1 MSPHQKRIMENNA
14 IFEEVRL
21 LLREDDPAGA
31 LHLLIEKLK
40 DNDAFDE
47 VVRTLRVIETEVHSA
62 KQNERKG
69 ILTYHDA
76 RQIFSKAI
84 DSIHGIIDD
93 LERGRA
99 PQTGHLA
106 DTAPAPT
113 TSSSSRKALVAIF
126 SLLVMVVAGWVWFKK
141 SDQPPITKTS
151 PDRGKTD
158 VCPAYTREGVRVLI
172 LPFQSFG
179 SETDK
184 PELAFQTQ
192 IRDLTGRNNLPS
204 MVEVYRGTLQANS
217 TPDIE
222 KAAQIGRN
230 CGADLV
236 IWGQYDRSRD
246 ALKIDTRY
254 VFTQTSRSGKTS
266 FQSVPD
272 LPALTLLRQL
282 LEERT
287 DLRVGALAGSTEDR
301 KALRDLDKQVM
312 SLMGDLGFN
321 PAARARLG
329 LAEVKAQSKLDELRQ
344 RQAAAG
350 FCARLG
356 ACFGNLATMP
366 CAFIGFF
373 AVKPKVRGQF
383 CFGRLHGLV
392 VFSNTRFIAKLVVG
406 LLVRIT
412 PLAAEKSL
420 WP

>member
-84 DSIHGIIDD
+84 DSIHCIIDD

-272 LPALTLLRQL
+272 LPALTQGKMYRSLEDAVFSICTIMAIRERNETLASKWLDRIKTPTPDDIKMRELLVSDANP
-282 LEERT
+282 E
-287 DLRVGALAGSTEDR
+287 
-301 KALRDLDKQVM
+301 
-312 SLMGDLGFN
+312 N
-321 PAARARLG
+321 PA
-329 LAEVKAQSKLDELRQ
+329 KSNLR
-344 RQAAAG
+344 RK
-350 FCARLG
+350 
-356 ACFGNLATMP
+356 TMP
-366 CAFIGFF
+366 Q
-373 AVKPKVRGQF
+373 VKK
-383 CFGRLHGLV
+383 
-392 VFSNTRFIAKLVVG
+392 NT
-406 LLVRIT
+406 
-412 PLAAEKSL
+412 E
-420 WP
+420 